1 VAGDADGG
9 VRKRK
14 GYQEKDTDVKDEQ
27 EVETTGLLTSEPSE
41 PKTPSLDEEDHSWF
55 DALLTLLVRIV
66 LAGVWVAVALGWVL
80 EKISDVLAAII
91 EQCLAWMQPLQ

>member
-1 VAGDADGG
+1 M
-9 VRKRK
+9 
-14 GYQEKDTDVKDEQ
+14 KDEQ
-27 EVETTGLLTSEPSE
+27 EAETSLLTSEQSE
-41 PKTPSLDEEDHSWF
+41 PKTNSLDEEDHSWF